1 MENFAAP
8 LNFILYPWRADGLG
22 FVFAGIVCGARK
34 TSCDARTKLGVVWL
48 SNIFRATTGGL
59 LSPRDPLARLAAVSS
74 ARSLGGFYIRAGAA
88 APLRAAAPRDLSRSY
103 ME

>member
-48 SNIFRATTGGL
+48 YNIFRAITGGL
-59 LSPRDPLARLAAVSS
+59 LSPRAPLARWAAISS

-88 APLRAAAPRDLSRSY
+88 APLRDSAFR
-103 ME
+103 